1 MARALLLDPPI
12 LLFDE
17 PTSSMDN
24 TSESNLRKK
33 LIQIIEGK
41 TLIIIT
47 HRASLLDLVD
57 RIVVIDNGVVVA
69 DGTRARVMED
79 LSSGALS
86 F

>member
-17 PTSSMDN
+17 PTSSMDSS
-24 TSESNLRKK
+24 SESKLRKRLEEIVK
-33 LIQIIEGK
+33 GK

-47 HRASLLDLVD
+47 HRASLLDLVE
-57 RIVVIDNGVVVA
+57 RIVVVDNGVVVA
-69 DGTRARVMED
+69 DGTKQRVLDD
-79 LSSGALS
+79 LKSGELN